1 MREEWTNNLRKQVGD
16 YEADVPAGL
25 LDGIKQEV
33 SRREAEAER
42 RRGFV
47 VPLPVVRR
55 VAAAAVVLL
64 VAAVCLWT
72 MRPASDNR
80 PQKGTVSSVAQH
92 TGGEPAA
99 TKGEPAGQRPDVRK
113 QLAAASGVLAY
124 DAAPA
129 HAAERHSEAMAE
141 TSDRS
146 VMQVA
151 EKKAKTLAASSSDNT
166 ATETAEAA
174 MGKAQ
179 KKSKAMAKQDGDN
192 AESGRKAAVAQ
203 KEKGFGGNYY
213 DIAAVPQSRHQGKLR
228 IGASYQGNGMS
239 STQNGGTAMVNTLY
253 SAKLPGVLEG
263 DAFSKEDRRSEVKA
277 KHNQPVRA
285 GVTVRYEVAPR
296 WGVQTG
302 LTYSYLQSSFDVSLN
317 GVTNS
322 TDQSL
327 HYLGVPV
334 SVTYDAWRCGRFGVY
349 ALAGGMGEM
358 LVDGKA
364 KSSYTMGGKEWQH
377 QSSRVKD
384 NRVLWSVNAAV
395 GVECEVVK
403 RVALYVEPGCSY
415 HFDNGSSVQSAY
427 TDRRLDF
434 DLNFGLRVKL
444 P

>member
-1 MREEWTNNLRKQVGD
+1 MREEWTNKLRNQVGD

-55 VAAAAVVLL
+55 VAAVAAAAVVAL
-64 VAAVCLWT
+64 VAGVCMWT
-72 MRPASDNR
+72 MRPASDSR
-80 PQKGTVSSVAQH
+80 PQKETATSVAQH

-99 TKGEPAGQRPDVRK
+99 TKGEPAGQRADVRK
-113 QLAAASGVLAY
+113 QLAAESGVLAY

-129 HAAERHSEAMAE
+129 HAAEGHREAMAE
-141 TSDRS
+141 TRDQP

-151 EKKAKTLAASSSDNT
+151 GKMAKTLAASSSDNDAT
-166 ATETAEAA
+166 AETA
-174 MGKAQ
+174 MVKTQ
-179 KKSKAMAKQDGDN
+179 KKSKVMAKQGDN
-192 AESGRKAAVAQ
+192 AESGRKAAMVQ
-203 KEKGFGGNYY
+203 EEKGFGSNY
-213 DIAAVPQSRHQGKLR
+213 DDLAALPQSRHQGKLR

-263 DAFSKEDRRSEVKA
+263 DTFSKEDRRSEMKA

-302 LTYSYLQSSFDVSLN
+302 LTYSCLQSSFDVSLD

-322 TDQSL
+322 TDQLL

-334 SVTYDAWRCGRFGVY
+334 NVTYDAWRCGRFGVY

-364 KSSYTMGGKEWQH
+364 KSSYTMCGKEWQH
-377 QSSRVKD
+377 QSSRIKD

-427 TDRRLDF
+427 TDRRWDF

>member
-99 TKGEPAGQRPDVRK
+99 TKGEPAGQRADVRK

-129 HAAERHSEAMAE
+129 HAAEGHREAMAE
-141 TSDRS
+141 TRDQP

-151 EKKAKTLAASSSDNT
+151 EKMAKTLAASSSDNDAT
-166 ATETAEAA
+166 AETA
-174 MGKAQ
+174 MVKTQ
-179 KKSKAMAKQDGDN
+179 KKSKVMAKQDGDN
-192 AESGRKAAVAQ
+192 AESGRKAAMVQ
-203 KEKGFGGNYY
+203 EEKGFGGNY
-213 DIAAVPQSRHQGKLR
+213 DDLAALPQSRHQGKLR

-302 LTYSYLQSSFDVSLN
+302 LTYSYLQSSFDVSLD

-334 SVTYDAWRCGRFGVY
+334 NVTYDAWRCGRFGVY

-364 KSSYTMGGKEWQH
+364 KSSYT
-377 QSSRVKD
+377 SSL
-384 NRVLWSVNAAV
+384 NHS
-395 GVECEVVK
+395 
-403 RVALYVEPGCSY
+403 LYFIY
-415 HFDNGSSVQSAY
+415 LF
-427 TDRRLDF
+427 F
-434 DLNFGLRVKL
+434 
-444 P
+444 